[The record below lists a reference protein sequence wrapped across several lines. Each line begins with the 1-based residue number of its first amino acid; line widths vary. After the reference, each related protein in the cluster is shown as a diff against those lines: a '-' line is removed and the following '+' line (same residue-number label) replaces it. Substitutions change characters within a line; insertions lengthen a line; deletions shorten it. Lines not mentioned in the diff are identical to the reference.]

1 MNTNG
6 VTFGNKHSI
15 NDWDLLMVSKSIG
28 EAVPKTNYIEIPGS
42 DGSKDLTD
50 YFGDIRYSDRN
61 LQFSFDIFSDSSN
74 WWNIK
79 KEITNYLQ
87 GKKMKIILDQD
98 ANYYFLGRCFVSNF
112 THETSVAHITIDA
125 TCDPYKYT
133 INQTTDS
140 FTINGKTTITLKNAR
155 RTVVPMITLSNQMLL
170 ELNANSFSLSPGTH
184 KVLDVKLV
192 EGDNKLTIT
201 GNGTISFTYQ
211 EGDL

>member
-1 MNTNG
+1 MKTNG

-28 EAVPKTNYIEIPGS
+28 EAIPKTNYIEIPGS

-61 LQFSFDIFSDSSN
+61 LQFSFDIFADSST

-98 ANYYFLGRCFVSNF
+98 ANYYYLGRCFVSSF
-112 THETSVAHITIDA
+112 THETRVAHITIDA
-125 TCDPYKYT
+125 SCEPFKYN
-133 INQTTDS
+133 INQTIDS
-140 FTINGKTTITLKNAR
+140 FTIDKKSTITLKNAR
-155 RTVVPMITLSNQMLL
+155 KTVVPKITLSNKMQL
-170 ELNANSFSLSPGTH
+170 ELNNNSFSLSTGTH
-184 KVLDVKLV
+184 KVLDIRLV
-192 EGDNKLTIT
+192 EGDNKITIT
-201 GNGTISFTYQ
+201 GTGTITFTYQ